1 MSEERYHITYAEKRH
16 PDAPDEYIIASDAQ
30 LTMYD
35 HAEELHMACEHAI
48 AMMEDVPGA
57 KDFFSVRAE
66 LRSIIYRCQGQTP
79 PDSDTDA
86 FLMMFWLRSKG
97 RCGADA
103 KNSCRRIEQ
112 CQRTEKGGRVMSD
125 ELKKCP
131 FCGGE
136 AEVTRTERSRT
147 FGPIVFVGCAN
158 PKCNAFSEPMA
169 FAKSVWNQ
177 RPVEDDLRAKWESVP
192 WEAINNALYLA
203 EEYAKYHLA
212 QSFGDDTDY
221 DAELRAVDEWV
232 RSNAPTKEPAE

>member
-86 FLMMFWLRSKG
+86 LLMMFWLRSKG

-112 CQRTEKGGRVMSD
+112 CQRTEGGRGMLVADQQQTLQEYLVSVNARID
-125 ELKKCP
+125 EVA
-131 FCGGE
+131 
-136 AEVTRTERSRT
+136 AE
-147 FGPIVFVGCAN
+147 
-158 PKCNAFSEPMA
+158 
-169 FAKSVWNQ
+169 
-177 RPVEDDLRAKWESVP
+177 
-192 WEAINNALYLA
+192 NNALRA
-203 EEYAKYHLA
+203 EIMRLNA
-212 QSFGDDTDY
+212 QYYEMNTYGCPDCHGDGEIKGIGCFTCNGHGVLY
-221 DAELRAVDEWV
+221 
-232 RSNAPTKEPAE
+232 TKPNEAGE